1 MIRKRKTGK
10 PAAIVLRWHR
20 QVLRHEWRG
29 KTHRTAIIAVAATLI
44 DHADPG
50 GGEAWPSIDTIR
62 SLAGVSRNTA
72 CTALAELQAAGML
85 TRHGKRHGA
94 TNYRLRLVAVRHQI
108 LPDDAP
114 SISDSISDST
124 RRDTQP
130 HTSERSEEEEEKAP
144 AIGGVNAASA
154 GNTIEPPRIEGDEAD
169 RIITTFIA
177 AFDAKWADR
186 PRGKTIAV
194 TKLEPSRRQL
204 REALITKHAAGW
216 PIEHLVDR
224 AFDTMPTDERTIKHL
239 TPFVADKI
247 RRLPAEPDHA
257 ARVAIHAAQLKTQ
270 NTTPT
275 KSRAKAVEAVTAELD
290 DINGQ
295 INGLVLEIATLA
307 HPDDYDERS
316 RHIDRSWREWRH
328 LAHEHEINIDDFELD
343 PHEYITADN
352 LELFGAQV
360 EKFYRLSLAE
370 LTRRRNTHRRAI
382 QRQAQRSTTK

>member
-1 MIRKRKTGK
+1 MSRKRKPGK
-10 PAAIVLRWHR
+10 PAAIVLRWNR

-29 KTHRTAIIAVAATLI
+29 KTHRTQIIAVASVLI

-50 GGEAWPSIDTIR
+50 GGEIWPSIETIA
-62 SLAGVSRNTA
+62 SKAGVNRNTA
-72 CTALAELQAAGML
+72 CTALAELRAAGML
-85 TRHGKRHGA
+85 TRHGKRFGA
-94 TNYRLRLVAVRHQI
+94 INYRLRLVAVSDEI

-114 SISDSISDST
+114 SISDSISDSI

-130 HTSERSEEEEEKAP
+130 PTSEQSEEEEEKVP

-154 GNTIEPPRIEGDEAD
+154 GNTKPPRIEGDEAD
-169 RIITTFIA
+169 QIITTFVT
-177 AFDAKWADR
+177 AFDTKWADR

-224 AFDTMPTDERTIKHL
+224 AFDAMPTDERTIRHL
-239 TPFVADKI
+239 TAFVADKI

-275 KSRAKAVEAVTAELD
+275 KSRATAVAAVTAELHD
-290 DINGQ
+290 TSGQ
-295 INGLVLEIATLA
+295 ICDIINEIASLNE
-307 HPDDYDERS
+307 PDDDERS
-316 RHIDRSWREWRH
+316 YRVACQLWSDYRAAEIEH
-328 LAHEHEINIDDFELD
+328 LGNLSTNELD
-343 PHEYITADN
+343 PHEYITTEN
-352 LELFGAQV
+352 LDTYGVKVRE
-360 EKFYRLSLAE
+360 FYQLHLKA
-370 LTRRRNTHRRAI
+370 LTRRRTSLQRAA